1 MTVHRCAISLRFNFL
16 STDFSR
22 SKGVKG
28 VPVRLYAK
36 TNILHREGEKG
47 IMQDN
52 PELCYCVVQLF
63 RDHSAERKL
72 LNDVAHLKKKI
83 ERLNKQITDRE
94 SGLNFIGPS
103 CSYNLMNSGQLNDPP
118 QEAQVV
124 DETAEK

>member
-1 MTVHRCAISLRFNFL
+1 
-16 STDFSR
+16 
-22 SKGVKG
+22 
-28 VPVRLYAK
+28 
-36 TNILHREGEKG
+36 
-47 IMQDN
+47 MQDN